1 MRNYLKRIILD
12 IRDITK
18 SPIDNIFYF
27 PNEDNIC
34 KGTALIIGPKD
45 TPYQYGFYIFDFTFP
60 DSYPHGPPVVK
71 YRTNDGNTR
80 FNPNFYRNGKVC
92 LSILNTWDGE
102 PWSSCQSLRSI
113 LITLQ
118 ITMNEKPL
126 LNEPGVHEIY
136 HASRVEQ
143 YNDIIEFKNIETSIL
158 YIMKCVEN
166 PESPYHCFNDIVK
179 EKFRENYD
187 AIMQFVENKRNN
199 VFQTRTT
206 YERATI
212 YKMTGLIDYGALY
225 LMLTEKIRNI

>member
-1 MRNYLKRIILD
+1 MQNYLKRIILD
-12 IRDITK
+12 IRDIMK
-18 SPIDNIFYF
+18 SPIDNIYYF

-34 KGTALIIGPKD
+34 SGTALIIGPKD
-45 TPYQYGFYIFDFTFP
+45 TPYQYGFYIFEFTFP
-60 DSYPHGPPVVK
+60 HSYPHGPPVVK

-80 FNPNFYRNGKVC
+80 FYPNFYRNGKVC

-118 ITMNEKPL
+118 ITMNDKPL

-166 PESPYHCFNDIVK
+166 KDSQYHCF
-179 EKFRENYD
+179 YP
-187 AIMQFVENKRNN
+187 
-199 VFQTRTT
+199 
-206 YERATI
+206 
-212 YKMTGLIDYGALY
+212 LS
-225 LMLTEKIRNI
+225 